1 MIRFDVRTQ
10 EQEEVINIIFDIM
23 QEFEK
28 KYDKEKIIDEMKEK
42 GYPATLAA
50 EFMTKAMTGDL
61 AKYKHVF
68 LSQGK
73 KGIPVKLESIRLL
86 MMAYVD
92 KYAEEINIPESMVNY
107 APLRGLLTGM
117 GLAAIAS
124 GKGGMNLIMSK
135 YLPELMKGRTMCYG
149 ITEPDAG
156 TNTNNIATTAVEQGD
171 HYVINGQKIFISE
184 ADTSSFIVVISK
196 VISKD
201 GNNGIGT
208 FVLDIETEGIKKTP
222 LDIATLGDTQYSIFF
237 DDVKAPKDCL
247 VGEKKAKKE
256 GGITSSVFQ
265 SLNLERI
272 GAAFG
277 ALMACKITLAKAV
290 KQAQKIRPDGKP
302 MGSYLNIKHKL
313 AAVKLKM
320 ELANLAAKRAAEEFD
335 NKGEPKIVGMYA
347 NMAKLVSTEA
357 AYEACQAALDVYGVE
372 GLHKPSQIGPLTNMI
387 RLTKIAPINNEMV
400 MNFLGENLLGLP
412 KSYR

>member
-1 MIRFDVRTQ
+1 MIRFDVRTE
-10 EQEEVINIIFDIM
+10 EQEKVIKTIFDIIK
-23 QEFEK
+23 EFEQ
-28 KYDKEKIIDEMKEK
+28 KYEKEQIIKEMKEK
-42 GYPATLAA
+42 GYPATLVG
-50 EFMTKAMTGDL
+50 EFMTKAMSGDL
-61 AKYKHVF
+61 AKHKSLF
-68 LSQGK
+68 LSSEK
-73 KGIPVKLESIRLL
+73 KGIPVKLESLRLL

-92 KYAEEINIPESMVNY
+92 EYAEDINIPESMINY

-124 GKGGMNLIMSK
+124 GKGGRSLIMSK
-135 YLPELMKGRTMCYG
+135 YLPELMKGHTMCYG

-156 TNTNNIATTAVEQGD
+156 TNTNNISTTAVEEGD
-171 HYVINGQKIFISE
+171 HYIINGQKIFISE
-184 ADTSSFIVVISK
+184 ADTSRFIVVIAK
-196 VISKD
+196 VVSKD
-201 GNNGIGT
+201 GNDGIGT
-208 FVLDIETEGIKKTP
+208 FVLDIETEGIKRTP

-290 KQAQKIRPDGKP
+290 KQSKKNRTSGRS

-320 ELANLAAKRAAEEFD
+320 ELANLAAKKAAEEFD
-335 NKGEPKIVGMYA
+335 NKGEPKVVGMYA

-357 AYEACQAALDVYGVE
+357 AYDACTAAIDVYGVE
-372 GLHKPSQIGPLTNMI
+372 GLNKQSQIGPLTNMI

-400 MNFLGENLLGLP
+400 LNFLGENLLGLP